1 MTRVDLVVTTQS
13 GITTVFVLEDSL
25 KRQLAQNDALIS
37 MSVRGILKFVQET
50 TKFVLIKMADSIV
63 TVKKDIPWIIL
74 VNVQILTNAIWEQAT
89 VAMEPFVKISK
100 ALTNAIVKVAVAVKI
115 PVKEDFYFNKLEIR
129 LYY

>member
-37 MSVRGILKFVQET
+37 MSVRGILKFVQVT

-100 ALTNAIVKVAVAVKI
+100 ALTNALVKVAVAVKI
-115 PVKEDFYFNKLEIR
+115 PVKEDFYFNKLEIS
-129 LYY
+129 LYS